1 MAGLGYKLFASG
13 EVLTAANLQGYAVD
27 QSNMVFATSAART
40 TALASP
46 SQGMTAWLND
56 SGCAFQ
62 YYELYNASTNPAG
75 ASTAGWYPMSGQAV
89 FIGTCG
95 SFTTTTSVAADAG
108 ATGNLYTENI
118 DPFGWHSTAS
128 NTQRI
133 IPTIAGVYRFTSNAI
148 FATNTSGAR
157 AVSLYKNTV
166 RAFYMSNAALG
177 GGDTPT
183 GGSLTISMNGTTDY
197 FIASFVQTSGG
208 NLAMSSVVS
217 VVEFLKPLSV

>member
-1 MAGLGYKLFASG
+1 MAGLGYKLFAAG

-27 QSNMVFATSAART
+27 QSTMVFATSAART
-40 TALASP
+40 TALAAP
-46 SQGMTAWLND
+46 SQGMVSWLND
-56 SGCAFQ
+56 SGTAWQ
-62 YYELYNASTNPAG
+62 YFELYNVSTNPGG
-75 ASTAGWYPMSGQAV
+75 ASVAGWYPMSGQAV
-89 FIGTCG
+89 FMGTCG

-118 DPFGWHSTAS
+118 DPLGWHSAAS

-133 IPTIAGVYRFTSNAI
+133 TPNIPGVYRCTSNAI
-148 FATNTSGAR
+148 FATNATGAR
-157 AVSLYKNTV
+157 ATSLYKNTT
-166 RAFYMSNAALG
+166 RSYLLSNTAIG
-177 GGDTPT
+177 GGETPT

-217 VVEFLKPLSV
+217 LVEFLKPVSV

>member
-1 MAGLGYKLFASG
+1 MAGLGWKQFNSG
-13 EVLTAANLQGYAVD
+13 EVLTSANLQGYAID
-27 QSNMVFATSAART
+27 QSTTVFATAAART
-40 TALASP
+40 TAISSP
-46 SQGMTAWLND
+46 SQGMTSWLND
-56 SGCAFQ
+56 SGTAWQ

-89 FIGTCG
+89 FMGTCG

-118 DPFGWHSTAS
+118 DPFGWHSAVT

-148 FATNTSGAR
+148 FATNATGAR

-166 RAFYMSNAALG
+166 RSFYMSNAALG
-177 GGDTPT
+177 GEGTPT

-208 NLAMSSVVS
+208 NLAMSSVVTL
-217 VVEFLKPLSV
+217 VEFLKPLSV